1 MERIITVVVT
11 GAGGRIGSVL
21 CFLLG
26 TQQIFKP
33 GTKIILRMVE
43 LAQFTPNLT
52 GLKMELEVRLYS
64 KNNLINILF

>member
-1 MERIITVVVT
+1 MERNLTVVVT

-26 TQQIFKP
+26 TQPIFRP

-43 LAQFTPNLT
+43 LPQFTPNLL
-52 GLKMELEVRLYS
+52 GLKMELEV
-64 KNNLINILF
+64 LI

>member
-26 TQQIFKP
+26 TQNIFRK
-33 GTKIILRMVE
+33 GTKIRLRMVE
-43 LAQFTPNLT
+43 LPKFINSLV
-52 GLKMELEVRLYS
+52 GLKMELEV
-64 KNNLINILF
+64 ILLLFF